1 MAQQILIIGL
11 GQFGMALAHALSEK
25 GAEVL
30 AVDRNR
36 NKVEEAAAF
45 VAEAVA
51 VDATDETE
59 LLRLQPADRDAVVC
73 AIGDSSKEASII
85 CTALLRQ
92 MGVQHII
99 SRANDKMHKRIL
111 QLVGAH
117 EIITPELEFGK
128 RFATK
133 MLYRHILADT
143 TLGDDLMLTEI
154 CLPPAMVGKT
164 LIQLELP
171 KKFDVIVAAIR
182 RAGKLQRPNPA
193 MPLSADD
200 RLLIVSSEEA
210 IARLSKEIK

>member
-11 GQFGMALAHALSEK
+11 GQFGMALAHALAEK

-36 NKVEEAAAF
+36 NRVEEAAAF
-45 VAEAVA
+45 AAEAVA
-51 VDATDETE
+51 IDATDEEE
-59 LLRLQPADRDAVVC
+59 LLRLQPAQRDAVVC

-92 MGVQHII
+92 MGVRNII
-99 SRANDKMHKRIL
+99 SRANDKVHKRIL
-111 QLVGAH
+111 QLVGAN

-133 MLYRHILADT
+133 LLYRHILADT
-143 TLGDDLMLTEI
+143 TLGDDLLLTEI
-154 CLPPAMVGKT
+154 CPPPAMVGKN

-171 KKFDVIVAAIR
+171 RKFDAIVAAIR
-182 RAGKLQRPNPA
+182 RNGKLQRPNPNE
-193 MPLSADD
+193 PLSADD
-200 RLLIVSSEEA
+200 RLIIVSSEEA
-210 IARLSKEIK
+210 IAKLSKEA

>member
-1 MAQQILIIGL
+1 
-11 GQFGMALAHALSEK
+11 
-25 GAEVL
+25 
-30 AVDRNR
+30 
-36 NKVEEAAAF
+36 
-45 VAEAVA
+45 
-51 VDATDETE
+51 
-59 LLRLQPADRDAVVC
+59 
-73 AIGDSSKEASII
+73 
-85 CTALLRQ
+85 
-92 MGVQHII
+92 
-99 SRANDKMHKRIL
+99 MHKRIL